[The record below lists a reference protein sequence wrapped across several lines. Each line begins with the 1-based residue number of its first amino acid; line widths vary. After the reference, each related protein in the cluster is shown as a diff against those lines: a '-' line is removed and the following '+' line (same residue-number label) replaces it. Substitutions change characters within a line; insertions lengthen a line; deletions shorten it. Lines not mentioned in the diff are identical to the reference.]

1 MNIFR
6 SLFVLVKMLYK
17 KVVYY
22 YKPDVEE
29 DDEESCYDHDETIEV
44 DDQSSHIDSDTLP
57 TDSQASCYFT
67 EQESQ
72 VEESEVDW
80 SGDFFLHP

>member
-1 MNIFR
+1 
-6 SLFVLVKMLYK
+6 MLYK

-22 YKPDVEE
+22 YKEPDVEDE
-29 DDEESCYDHDETIEV
+29 EESCYEHDETIEV
-44 DDQSSHIDSDTLP
+44 DNQSSHIDSETLP

-72 VEESEVDW
+72 VEESEVD
-80 SGDFFLHP
+80 